1 MIRGHFSRGRPFD
14 TPNMQALLELA
25 PLAAFV
31 VAYYLHGLYAA
42 TAALMVAMVALLAAD
57 LAIARRIP
65 PMHSLS
71 AALVLVFGAATLLL
85 HSQRYI
91 ELKTSV
97 FSWLVSAA
105 FLVSFWVGKRTLV
118 ERLLRTALSTAL
130 GSEIRVPEALWRRLN
145 WTWVIFYAAIGWANL
160 AVAQHASER
169 FWVNFNVFGLTIAT
183 MAFIF
188 LQVLWVVRRSEP
200 AAGDSSAKAG

>member
-1 MIRGHFSRGRPFD
+1 
-14 TPNMQALLELA
+14 MQVLLELA

-65 PMHSLS
+65 SMHSLS
-71 AALVLVFGAATLLL
+71 AALVFVFGAATLLL
-85 HSQRYI
+85 HNQRYI

-105 FLVSFWVGKRTLV
+105 FLVSFWIGKRTLV
-118 ERLLRTALSTAL
+118 ERLLRTALGAAL
-130 GSEIRVPEALWRRLN
+130 GSEIRVPEPLWRRLN
-145 WTWVIFYAAIGWANL
+145 WTWVVFYAALGCANL
-160 AVAQHASER
+160 IVALHTSER
-169 FWVNFNVFGLTIAT
+169 FWVNFNVFGLTVAT
-183 MAFIF
+183 TAFIF
-188 LQVLWVVRRSEP
+188 LQVVWLIRRIEP
-200 AAGDSSAKAG
+200 AGEDSSAEAG

>member
-1 MIRGHFSRGRPFD
+1 
-14 TPNMQALLELA
+14 MQALLELA
-25 PLAAFV
+25 PLVAFA

-42 TAALMVAMVALLAAD
+42 TATLMVAMVALLAAD
-57 LAIARRIP
+57 LAISRRIP

-85 HSQRYI
+85 HNQRYI

-105 FLVSFWVGKRTLV
+105 FLVSFWIGKRTLV
-118 ERLLRTALSTAL
+118 ERLLRTALGAAL
-130 GSEIRVPEALWRRLN
+130 GSEIRVPEPLWRRLN
-145 WTWVIFYAAIGWANL
+145 WTWVLFYGALGWANL
-160 AVAQHASER
+160 VVAQHATER
-169 FWVNFNVFGLTIAT
+169 FWVNFNVWGLTFAT
-183 MAFIF
+183 LVFIF
-188 LQVLWVVRRSEP
+188 LQVLWLVHRSEP